1 MLRGGLIGCGFFATN
16 QLHGWREVEGAA
28 ITAIC
33 DRDEARLAEV
43 GDAFGIDARHTDA
56 AAMLAAETLD
66 FVDIATT
73 VPSHRS
79 LVERAAGHGVHVV
92 CQKPLA
98 ETLDDARAMVR
109 AVEATGRIFMVHEN
123 FRWQSA
129 VRAAVDAVRGGA
141 VGTPFFCRASFRSGY
156 DVFSGQPYLATDERF
171 IVQDLG
177 IHVLD
182 IARAL
187 MGDATHLSATL
198 QRINPDIRGE
208 DVATVLLSHESGAT
222 SVVDCSYA
230 TRRTPE
236 TFPQTLL
243 EIDGDAGTL
252 RLDEG
257 YRLTVQNA
265 AGEDVRSVEPP
276 LFDWAE
282 RPWHNIQQS
291 VVAIQRHF
299 AACIVEGRE
308 PETSGADNL
317 RTLALVEGTY
327 LAARERRT
335 VAVSEL

>member
-16 QLHGWREVEGAA
+16 HLHGWREVEGAA

-33 DRDEARLAEV
+33 DRDAARLAEV
-43 GDAFGIDARHTDA
+43 GDAFGIAARHTDA
-56 AAMLAAETLD
+56 EAMLAAEPLD

-73 VPSHRS
+73 VPSHRP
-79 LVERAAGHGVHVV
+79 LVERAVAHGLHVV

-98 ETLDDARAMVR
+98 GTLEEARAMVR
-109 AVEATGRIFMVHEN
+109 AAEAAGRTFMVHEN
-123 FRWQSA
+123 FRWQSP

-141 VGTPFFCRASFRSGY
+141 VGTPFFCRASFRSGH

-182 IARAL
+182 VARAL
-187 MGDATHLSATL
+187 MGEATHLSATL

-208 DVATVLLSHESGAT
+208 DVATSLLAHESGAT
-222 SVVDCSYA
+222 TVVDCSYA

-243 EIDGDAGTL
+243 EIDGDGGTL

-257 YRLTVQNA
+257 YRLIVQNA
-265 AGEDVRSVEPP
+265 AGEDVRHVEPH
-276 LFDWAE
+276 LYDWAE
-282 RPWHNIQQS
+282 RPWHNIQES

-299 AACIVEGRE
+299 VECLAEGRS

-317 RTLALVEGTY
+317 RTLALVEAAY

-335 VAVSEL
+335 VAVSGS